1 MMLTMNSKHVLSALL
16 ATVLLHGSGIPAS
29 VASNHPVATATPAAE
44 AVIEGEVRKVDKD
57 AQKVTLKHGPS
68 VNLEMPEITMVFRAS
83 DPKFLEGVKPGDK
96 VRFRAEKI
104 DGVFTVV
111 ALERLK

>member
-1 MMLTMNSKHVLSALL
+1 MTLTMNSRHVLRVLL
-16 ATVLLHGSGIPAS
+16 ATVLLHGGGIPAS
-29 VASNHPVATATPAAE
+29 FASNHPVATAAAAAE
-44 AVIEGEVRKVDKD
+44 AVSEGEVRKVDKD
-57 AQKVTLKHGPS
+57 AQKITLKHGPI
-68 VNLEMPEITMVFRAS
+68 VNLEMPEMTMVFRAS
-83 DPKFLEGVKPGDK
+83 DPRFLDGLKSGDR

>member
-1 MMLTMNSKHVLSALL
+1 MLTMNSRHVMRLIL
-16 ATVLLHGSGIPAS
+16 ATGLLHGGGIAAS
-29 VASNHPVATATPAAE
+29 FASNHPVATAAAE
-44 AVIEGEVRKVDKD
+44 AVVEGEVRKVDKD
-57 AQKVTLKHGPS
+57 AQKITLKHGPI
-68 VNLEMPEITMVFRAS
+68 VNLDMPEMTMVFRAS
-83 DPKFLEGVKPGDK
+83 DPNFLDGLKTGDK